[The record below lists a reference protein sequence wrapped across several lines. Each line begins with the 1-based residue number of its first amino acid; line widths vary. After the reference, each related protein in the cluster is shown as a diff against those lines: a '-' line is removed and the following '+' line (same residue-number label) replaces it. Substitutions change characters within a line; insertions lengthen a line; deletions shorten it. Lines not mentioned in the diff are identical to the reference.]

1 MAAGLVAMTGPGLVI
16 QLSDSSVS
24 LPQGD
29 DGRDYLVS
37 GQDVLAVVEE
47 LWLAGAEGVAVNG
60 ERVTPAT
67 AIVDIGGSVL
77 VNSAYLAP
85 PYQVAAIGP
94 ADMFDRLTASPGFI
108 EFIRARAETFGIGV
122 DYATLEAVDLPAYAG
137 AVNLRYGRPAISPA
151 PVGRALMRKRSAR
164 IAVGAVLCILGFLVV
179 VQLNSQAADKGL
191 NGLSVQ
197 ELTELVASLTTRN
210 NQLREEIRALDQQHD
225 AVAAAVQRGDTSA
238 VQVRADLNRVLGW
251 SGRLAVTGAGIRV
264 TVTGELPGDA
274 LAQLLNELR
283 NAGAEA
289 VAIGGTR
296 IVAGDVPNGPAGDVL
311 LGDAPLAD
319 PIELV
324 AVGQPQ
330 TLAGSLTRAGGPIAQ
345 LAARFPD
352 AVITVSAEDRV
363 AVPATMR
370 SLAPV
375 LARPRL

>member
-1 MAAGLVAMTGPGLVI
+1 
-16 QLSDSSVS
+16 
-24 LPQGD
+24 
-29 DGRDYLVS
+29 
-37 GQDVLAVVEE
+37 
-47 LWLAGAEGVAVNG
+47 
-60 ERVTPAT
+60 
-67 AIVDIGGSVL
+67 
-77 VNSAYLAP
+77 
-85 PYQVAAIGP
+85 
-94 ADMFDRLTASPGFI
+94 
-108 EFIRARAETFGIGV
+108 
-122 DYATLEAVDLPAYAG
+122 
-137 AVNLRYGRPAISPA
+137 
-151 PVGRALMRKRSAR
+151 MRKRSAR

-238 VQVRADLNRVLGW
+238 VQVRADLNRILGW
-251 SGRLAVTGAGIRV
+251 SGRLPVTGAGIRV
-264 TVTGELPGDA
+264 SVSGELTGDA

-289 VAIGGTR
+289 IAIGGTR
-296 IVAGDVPNGPAGDVL
+296 IVAGDVPNGPAGAVL
-311 LGDAPLAD
+311 LGYAPL
-319 PIELV
+319 PMPVELV

-363 AVPATMR
+363 EIPATTR
-370 SLAPV
+370 DLAPV
-375 LARPRL
+375 VARPRL